1 VQHLLRIFWLAIT
14 CAAVFMP
21 RRAWAHPTP
30 GSAVF
35 VDFGVDEARLV
46 HDAPV
51 EELER
56 AMKAPLFDPASIKA
70 ETVIA
75 EHGDQLKRYAAEH
88 LRMTAEDGRA
98 WRVEVHGL
106 EPHEAADGPRVKF
119 LFDLAAPQGAGP
131 SSVRLYDDIVLHEVV
146 SHYTTVY
153 ARRDWALG
161 ITSNEPRLAGA
172 LHFAAKD
179 IVIGRAGNFWRGL
192 HGVIRLGMDH
202 IATGTDHLLFLF
214 MLILATPM
222 VAERGR
228 WGARRD
234 LRSSLGAILRVV
246 TAFTVGHSI
255 TLSLAAFGFF
265 EVPSAVVESAV
276 ALSILA
282 TAVHALRPWFLRG
295 EALLA
300 GMFGLVHGLAF
311 ASTLAGS
318 GIGRAQVVWT
328 LVGFNL
334 GIELAQIVGLALV
347 VPWMLLLATTSM
359 FTPFRKVAA
368 LAGATLAT
376 AWFVERAFQVP
387 NPTTE
392 WTAVLEHHPL
402 VDLAV
407 LAVFAIAARLFAPE
421 RKLEGGPAG
430 EAGRSLA
437 STRLV

>member
-1 VQHLLRIFWLAIT
+1 VQYLLRVFSLVIL
-14 CAAVFMP
+14 CAAVFVP

-30 GSAVF
+30 GSVVF
-35 VDFGVDEARLV
+35 VDFGIDEARLV

-56 AMKAPLFDPASIKA
+56 AMKAALFDAASIKA
-70 ETVIA
+70 ETVILQ
-75 EHGDQLKRYAAEH
+75 HGEQLKRYAAEH
-88 LRMTAEDGRA
+88 LRVAAEDGRA
-98 WRVEVHGL
+98 WRVDMRGL
-106 EPHEAADGPRVKF
+106 EPHEGADGPRVKF
-119 LFDLAAPQGAGP
+119 LFELAAPPGAG
-131 SSVRLYDDIVLHEVV
+131 SSAVHLYDDMVLHEVV

-153 ARRDWALG
+153 VRRDWALG
-161 ITSNEPRLAGA
+161 ITSDEPRLAGA
-172 LHFAAKD
+172 LHFATKD
-179 IVIGRAGNFWRGL
+179 IVLVRAGNFWRGL
-192 HGVIRLGMDH
+192 RGVVRLGMEH

-234 LRSSLGAILRVV
+234 VRSSLGAILRVV
-246 TAFTVGHSI
+246 TAFTIGHSI
-255 TLSLAAFGFF
+255 TLSLAALGFF

-282 TAVHALRPWFLRG
+282 TAVHALRPWFPRG

-300 GMFGLVHGLAF
+300 GAFGLVHGLAF
-311 ASTLAGS
+311 ASTLAGT
-318 GIGRAQVVWT
+318 GIGLAQLAWT

-347 VPWMLLLATTSM
+347 VPWVLVLATTSI

-376 AWFVERAFQVP
+376 AWFAERAFQVP
-387 NPTTE
+387 NPTTD
-392 WTAVLEHHPL
+392 WTAVLERHPL
-402 VDLAV
+402 VDLVV
-407 LAVFAIAARLFAPE
+407 LAVFAIAARLFARE
-421 RKLEGGPAG
+421 RKLEGPAAG
-430 EAGRSLA
+430 EGGRSVA

>member
-1 VQHLLRIFWLAIT
+1 VQYLLRVLTFVVL
-14 CAAVFMP
+14 CAAVFVP

-30 GSAVF
+30 GSVVF
-35 VDFGVDEARLV
+35 VDFGIDEARLV

-56 AMKAPLFDPASIKA
+56 AMKAQLFDAASIKA

-88 LRMTAEDGRA
+88 LRATTEDGRA
-98 WRVEVHGL
+98 WRVDVRGL

-119 LFDLAAPQGAGP
+119 LFELAAPPGAG
-131 SSVRLYDDIVLHEVV
+131 SSPLHLHDDMVLHEVV

-172 LHFAAKD
+172 LHFATKD
-179 IVIGRAGNFWRGL
+179 IVLVRAGNFWRGL
-192 HGVIRLGMDH
+192 GGVIRLGMDH

-214 MLILATPM
+214 MLIIATPM

-246 TAFTVGHSI
+246 TAFTIGHSI
-255 TLSLAAFGFF
+255 TLSLAALGFF
-265 EVPSAVVESAV
+265 EAPSTVVESAV
-276 ALSILA
+276 SLSILA
-282 TAVHALRPWFLRG
+282 TAVHALRPWFPRG

-300 GMFGLVHGLAF
+300 AAFGLVHGLAF
-311 ASTLAGS
+311 ASTLAGT
-318 GIGRAQVVWT
+318 GIGGAQLAWS

-347 VPWMLLLATTSM
+347 VPWVLLLATTSM

-368 LAGATLAT
+368 LAGAMLAT
-376 AWFVERAFQVP
+376 AWFAERAFGVT
-387 NPTTE
+387 NPTTA
-392 WTAVLEHHPL
+392 WTAVLERHPL

-407 LAVFAIAARLFAPE
+407 LAGFAIAARLFAPE
-421 RKLEGGPAG
+421 RTREAPAAS
-430 EAGRSLA
+430 EAGRSLT
-437 STRLV
+437 STRMV

>member
-1 VQHLLRIFWLAIT
+1 VQHVLRRFWLAIL
-14 CAAVFMP
+14 CAAIFVP
-21 RRAWAHPTP
+21 RRAGAHPTP
-30 GSAVF
+30 GSVVF
-35 VDFGVDEARLV
+35 VDFGIDEARLV

-56 AMKAPLFDPASIKA
+56 AMKAPLFDVASIKA

-75 EHGDQLKRYAAEH
+75 QHSDQLKRYAAEH
-88 LRMTAEDGRA
+88 LRATSEDGRA
-98 WRVEVHGL
+98 WRVDLRGV

-119 LFDLAAPQGAGP
+119 LFELAAPQGAG
-131 SSVRLYDDIVLHEVV
+131 STAVHLHDDMVLHEVV

-153 ARRDWALG
+153 VRRDWALG

-179 IVIGRAGNFWRGL
+179 IVLVRAGNFWRGL
-192 HGVIRLGMDH
+192 TGVIHLGMEH

-214 MLILATPM
+214 MLIIATPM

-255 TLSLAAFGFF
+255 TLSLAALGFF

-282 TAVHALRPWFLRG
+282 TAVHALRPWFPRG

-300 GMFGLVHGLAF
+300 GAFGLVHGLAF
-311 ASTLAGS
+311 ASTLAGT
-318 GIGRAQVVWT
+318 GIGRAQLAWT

-334 GIELAQIVGLALV
+334 GIELAQIVGLVMV
-347 VPWMLLLATTSM
+347 VPWVLLLATTSM

-368 LAGATLAT
+368 LAGAMLAT
-376 AWFVERAFQVP
+376 AWFVERAFAVP

-392 WTAVLEHHPL
+392 WTAVLERHPL
-402 VDLAV
+402 VDLGV
-407 LAVFAIAARLFAPE
+407 LAMFAIVARLFARE
-421 RKLEGGPAG
+421 RKLEGPAAG
-430 EAGRSLA
+430 ESGSLA
-437 STRLV
+437 ATRLV